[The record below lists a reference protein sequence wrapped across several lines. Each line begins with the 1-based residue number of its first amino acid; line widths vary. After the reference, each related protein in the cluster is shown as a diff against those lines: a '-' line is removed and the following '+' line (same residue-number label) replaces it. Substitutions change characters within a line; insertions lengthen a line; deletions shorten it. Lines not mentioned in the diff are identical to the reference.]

1 MYLLHCL
8 IQQNY
13 VSGFE
18 MLTEDANE
26 KLIPQKCIEIC
37 MIEVYKYLNGLS
49 ADIMNTIFKL
59 KQNTYNLRS
68 FHAFES
74 QNLSSKHFRLDRIAY
89 RATRLWKNDR
99 IERNSAS
106 LLLFKESIKK
116 LPLFSCCK
124 TYIHQVGYI

>member
-49 ADIMNTIFKL
+49 WYYEHHFQTKKKYLCSEKFLDIWI
-59 KQNTYNLRS
+59 
-68 FHAFES
+68 
-74 QNLSSKHFRLDRIAY
+74 SKSLTETFVLDIIANS
-89 RATRLWKNDR
+89 ATEIWKNILQEIR
-99 IERNSAS
+99 KPTSFLCWKI
-106 LLLFKESIKK
+106 
-116 LPLFSCCK
+116 
-124 TYIHQVGYI
+124 Q